1 MNIRGKAR
9 HHTSIVGAIA
19 LAAVLLTPSANAED
33 TPPQPSTLAMTQ
45 AGLTRAE
52 VNSNNL
58 ELRADGHFYAPGDVD
73 PTIDPID
80 EDQIAPS
87 LFPSRETSHFAPPP
101 QISTPACNGRIDFY
115 RLVTTSNRWYCF
127 ANAGI
132 TSGWGTGYWNDIKG
146 HCPGANRGRM
156 HYYHSRYGIWA
167 WTVWRGPVS
176 DHRTCFWFSD
186 NQNFAVAT
194 VHIG

>member
-1 MNIRGKAR
+1 M
-9 HHTSIVGAIA
+9 HLEMST
-19 LAAVLLTPSANAED
+19 
-33 TPPQPSTLAMTQ
+33 QP
-45 AGLTRAE
+45 LTR
-52 VNSNNL
+52 STKIKLPRHFFHL
-58 ELRADGHFYAPGDVD
+58 EKL
-73 PTIDPID
+73 PT
-80 EDQIAPS
+80 
-87 LFPSRETSHFAPPP
+87 LPP

-156 HYYHSRYGIWA
+156 HYYHSGYGIWA

-176 DHRTCFWFSD
+176 DHRTCYWFSD

>member
-101 QISTPACNGRIDFY
+101 PDLYTCLQRKDRLLPSCHDLKSLVLLCKRRNNIRLGY
-115 RLVTTSNRWYCF
+115 RLLE
-127 ANAGI
+127 
-132 TSGWGTGYWNDIKG
+132 
-146 HCPGANRGRM
+146 
-156 HYYHSRYGIWA
+156 
-167 WTVWRGPVS
+167 
-176 DHRTCFWFSD
+176 
-186 NQNFAVAT
+186 
-194 VHIG
+194 